1 MSNKNIELSHPVRY
15 KEMLRNTSHHR
26 VSSFDNV
33 LMIHVYLIQIPL
45 GHSVIFAMKPIVA
58 IVGRPNVGK
67 STFFNRVTGT
77 RKALVDDFPGV
88 TRDRHYSDAVWNG
101 VDFTLVDTGGFP
113 DDYEDDFAH
122 KIHSQILQAIED
134 ADVVILLLDGK
145 SGISPFDEDVVKIL
159 RPLSQPVFFAV
170 NKIDGVEHEVRL
182 YDFYNLGIEKLYP
195 ISAEHRY
202 GISDILDDLTEILP
216 KTVDREDSD
225 AIRVAVVGKPNVGKS
240 SLINRILGQNRL
252 VVSDVPGTTRD
263 AIDSICK
270 INEKTYLLIDTAG
283 IRRKARV
290 SKKLEKFSIIK
301 ALRSLDRCDVALIV
315 IDAHQ
320 GITEQDI
327 NIAGYAFDRG
337 CGCIFLLNKWDLVKK
352 DSKTTKAYYDRL
364 RMEAKFLSFAPIITI
379 SALTGQRVFKIF
391 DLVEDVFKQYT
402 FRMGTG
408 QLNRIFEQAIVE
420 NEPSLF
426 RGRRLKF
433 YYATQVSVRPPTF
446 VCFVNYPDAV
456 HFSYK
461 RYLMN
466 QIRVKAGLDKTP
478 IRIIF
483 RKRTGKE
490 RGIRSKKRT

>member
-1 MSNKNIELSHPVRY
+1 
-15 KEMLRNTSHHR
+15 
-26 VSSFDNV
+26 
-33 LMIHVYLIQIPL
+33 
-45 GHSVIFAMKPIVA
+45 MKPIVA

-67 STFFNRVTGT
+67 STFFNRVTKT
-77 RKALVDDFPGV
+77 RNALVDDFPGV
-88 TRDRHYSDAVWNG
+88 TRDRHYGDAAWNG

-113 DDYEDDFAH
+113 GDDEDDFAH
-122 KIHSQILQAIED
+122 KIRSQIFQAIED
-134 ADVVILLLDGK
+134 ADVIILLLDGK
-145 SGISPFDEDVVKIL
+145 NGISPFDEDVVRIL

-170 NKIDGVEHEVRL
+170 NKIDGVEQEVRL

-202 GISDILDDLTEILP
+202 GISDLLDDLTEILP
-216 KTVDREDSD
+216 KTIAEEAGDIVRL
-225 AIRVAVVGKPNVGKS
+225 AVVGKPNVGKS
-240 SLINRILGQNRL
+240 SLINRILGQKRL
-252 VVSDVPGTTRD
+252 LVSDTPGTTRD
-263 AIDSICK
+263 AIDTVCDIDGK
-270 INEKTYLLIDTAG
+270 PYLIIDTAG

-337 CGCIFLLNKWDLVKK
+337 CGCILLLNKWDLVEK
-352 DSKTTKAYYDRL
+352 DNKTAKEYYDRL
-364 RMEAKFLSFAPIITI
+364 RMEAKFISFAPIITI
-379 SALTGQRVFKIF
+379 SALTGKRVFRIF
-391 DLVEDVFKQYT
+391 DIVEEVFKQYT
-402 FRMGTG
+402 LRVGTG
-408 QLNRIFEQAIVE
+408 QINRIFEQAIIQ
-420 NEPSLF
+420 NEPSLY

-433 YYATQVSVRPPTF
+433 YYATQVSTRPPTF
-446 VCFVNYPDAV
+446 VCFVNYPEAV
-456 HFSYK
+456 HFSYR

-490 RGIRSKKRT
+490 RDVRSKKRT

>member
-1 MSNKNIELSHPVRY
+1 
-15 KEMLRNTSHHR
+15 
-26 VSSFDNV
+26 
-33 LMIHVYLIQIPL
+33 
-45 GHSVIFAMKPIVA
+45 MKPIVA

-67 STFFNRVTGT
+67 STFFNRVTKT

-101 VDFTLVDTGGFP
+101 VDFTLVDTGGFSGE
-113 DDYEDDFAH
+113 DEDDFAH
-122 KIHSQILQAIED
+122 KIRSQIFQAIED
-134 ADVVILLLDGK
+134 ADVIILLLDGK
-145 SGISPFDEDVVKIL
+145 NGISPFDGDVVRIL

-170 NKIDGVEHEVRL
+170 NKIDGVEQEVGL

-202 GISDILDDLTEILP
+202 GISDLLDDLTEILP
-216 KTVDREDSD
+216 KTIAEETGDVVRL
-225 AIRVAVVGKPNVGKS
+225 AVVGKPNVGKS
-240 SLINRILGQNRL
+240 SLINRILGQKRL
-252 VVSDVPGTTRD
+252 LVSDTPGTTRD
-263 AIDSICK
+263 AIDSVCD
-270 INEKTYLLIDTAG
+270 INGKPYLIIDTAG

-337 CGCIFLLNKWDLVKK
+337 CGCILLLNKWDLVEK
-352 DSKTTKAYYDRL
+352 DSKTAKGYYDRL

-379 SALTGQRVFKIF
+379 SALTGKRVFRIF
-391 DLVEDVFKQYT
+391 DIVEEVFIQYT
-402 FRMGTG
+402 LRVGTG
-408 QLNRIFEQAIVE
+408 QLNRIFEQAITQ
-420 NEPSLF
+420 NEPSLY

-433 YYATQVSVRPPTF
+433 YYATQVSTRPPTF

-456 HFSYK
+456 HFSY
-461 RYLMN
+461 RRFLIN

-490 RGIRSKKRT
+490 RDVRSKKRT

>member
-1 MSNKNIELSHPVRY
+1 
-15 KEMLRNTSHHR
+15 
-26 VSSFDNV
+26 
-33 LMIHVYLIQIPL
+33 
-45 GHSVIFAMKPIVA
+45 MKPIVA

-77 RKALVDDFPGV
+77 RKALVDNFPGV

-101 VDFTLVDTGGFP
+101 VDFTLVDTGGFSG
-113 DDYEDDFAH
+113 DDEDDFAH
-122 KIHSQILQAIED
+122 KIRSQILQAIED
-134 ADVVILLLDGK
+134 ADVIILLLDGK
-145 SGISPFDEDVVKIL
+145 SGISPFDEDVVRIL

-170 NKIDGVEHEVRL
+170 NKIDGVEHEVKL
-182 YDFYNLGIEKLYP
+182 YDFYKLGIKKLYP

-202 GISDILDDLTEILP
+202 GITDFLDDLTEILP
-216 KTVDREDSD
+216 KTDTEEAGDVVRL
-225 AIRVAVVGKPNVGKS
+225 AVVGKPNVGKS
-240 SLINRILGQNRL
+240 SLINRMLGQQRL
-252 VVSDVPGTTRD
+252 LVSDMPGTTRD
-263 AIDSICK
+263 AIDSLCK
-270 INEKTYLLIDTAG
+270 INEKPYLLIDTAG

-337 CGCIFLLNKWDLVKK
+337 CGCIFVLNKWDLVEK
-352 DSKTTKAYYDRL
+352 DSKTAKEYYDRL
-364 RMEAKFLSFAPIITI
+364 RMQAKFLSFAPMTTI

-391 DLVEDVFKQYT
+391 DIVEEVFKQYT
-402 FRMGTG
+402 LRMGTG
-408 QLNRIFEQAIVE
+408 QLNRIFEQAILQ
-420 NEPSLF
+420 NEPSLY

-433 YYATQVSVRPPTF
+433 YYATQISTRPPTF

-466 QIRVKAGLDKTP
+466 QIRDKAGLDKTP

-483 RKRTGKE
+483 RKRTGKP
-490 RGIRSKKRT
+490 KR

>member
-1 MSNKNIELSHPVRY
+1 
-15 KEMLRNTSHHR
+15 
-26 VSSFDNV
+26 
-33 LMIHVYLIQIPL
+33 
-45 GHSVIFAMKPIVA
+45 MKPIVA

-67 STFFNRVTGT
+67 STFFNRVTKT
-77 RKALVDDFPGV
+77 RNALVDDFPGV
-88 TRDRHYSDAVWNG
+88 TRDRHYGDAVWNG

-113 DDYEDDFAH
+113 GDDEDDFAH
-122 KIHSQILQAIED
+122 KIRSQIFQAIED
-134 ADVVILLLDGK
+134 ADVIILLLDGK
-145 SGISPFDEDVVKIL
+145 NGISPFDEDVVRIL

-170 NKIDGVEHEVRL
+170 NKIDGVEQEVKL

-202 GISDILDDLTEILP
+202 GISDLLDDLTEILP
-216 KTVDREDSD
+216 KTIAEEAGDVVRL
-225 AIRVAVVGKPNVGKS
+225 AVVGKPNVGKS
-240 SLINRILGQNRL
+240 SLINRILGQKRL
-252 VVSDVPGTTRD
+252 LVSDTPGTTRD
-263 AIDSICK
+263 AIDSVCD
-270 INEKTYLLIDTAG
+270 INGKPYLIIDTAG

-337 CGCIFLLNKWDLVKK
+337 CGCILLLNKWDLVEK
-352 DSKTTKAYYDRL
+352 DSKTAKGYYDRL
-364 RMEAKFLSFAPIITI
+364 RMEAKFISFAPIITI
-379 SALTGQRVFKIF
+379 SALTGKRVFRIF
-391 DLVEDVFKQYT
+391 DIVEEVFKQYT
-402 FRMGTG
+402 LRVGTG
-408 QLNRIFEQAIVE
+408 QLNRIFEQAIIQ
-420 NEPSLF
+420 NEPSLY

-433 YYATQVSVRPPTF
+433 YYATQVSTRPPTF

-456 HFSYK
+456 HFSYR
-461 RYLMN
+461 RYLIN

-478 IRIIF
+478 IRVIF

-490 RGIRSKKRT
+490 RDVRSKKRT

>member
-1 MSNKNIELSHPVRY
+1 
-15 KEMLRNTSHHR
+15 
-26 VSSFDNV
+26 
-33 LMIHVYLIQIPL
+33 
-45 GHSVIFAMKPIVA
+45 MKPIVA

-101 VDFTLVDTGGFP
+101 VDFTLVDTGGFS
-113 DDYEDDFAH
+113 DNDEDDFAH
-122 KIHSQILQAIED
+122 KIRSQILSAIED
-134 ADVVILLLDGK
+134 ADVIILMLDGK
-145 SGISPFDEDVVKIL
+145 SGISPFDEDVARIL

-170 NKIDGVEHEVRL
+170 NKIDGVEQEGKL
-182 YDFYNLGIEKLYP
+182 YDFYSLGIEEIYP

-202 GISDILDDLTEILP
+202 GISDLLDDLTEILP
-216 KTVDREDSD
+216 KTVTEEADDVVRL
-225 AIRVAVVGKPNVGKS
+225 AVVGKPNVGKS
-240 SLINRILGQNRL
+240 SLINRILGQKRL
-252 VVSDVPGTTRD
+252 VVSDMPGTTRD
-263 AIDSICK
+263 AIDSLCK
-270 INEKTYLLIDTAG
+270 INEKPYLLIDTAG

-337 CGCIFLLNKWDLVKK
+337 CGCIFLLNKWDLVEKNN
-352 DSKTTKAYYDRL
+352 KTAKEYYDRL
-364 RMEAKFLSFAPIITI
+364 RMEAKFLSFAPIVTI
-379 SALTGQRVFKIF
+379 SALTGQRVFKLF

-402 FRMGTG
+402 LRVGTG
-408 QLNRIFEQAIVE
+408 QLNRIFEQAIVK
-420 NEPSLF
+420 NEPSLY

-433 YYATQVSVRPPTF
+433 YYATQISTRPPTF

-456 HFSYK
+456 HFSYR

-466 QIRVKAGLDKTP
+466 QIRDKAGLDKTP

-483 RKRTGKE
+483 RKRLGKP
-490 RGIRSKKRT
+490 KK

>member
-1 MSNKNIELSHPVRY
+1 
-15 KEMLRNTSHHR
+15 
-26 VSSFDNV
+26 
-33 LMIHVYLIQIPL
+33 
-45 GHSVIFAMKPIVA
+45 MKPIVA

-113 DDYEDDFAH
+113 GGDEDDFAL
-122 KIHSQILQAIED
+122 KIRSQILQAIED
-134 ADVVILLLDGK
+134 ADVIILLLDGK
-145 SGISPFDEDVVKIL
+145 SGISPFDEDVVRML

-170 NKIDGVEHEVRL
+170 NKIDGVEQEVKL
-182 YDFYNLGIEKLYP
+182 YDFYKLGIKKLYP

-202 GISDILDDLTEILP
+202 GITDFLDDLTEILP
-216 KTVDREDSD
+216 KTDTEETGDVVRL
-225 AIRVAVVGKPNVGKS
+225 AVVGKPNVGKS
-240 SLINRILGQNRL
+240 SLINRLLGQQRL
-252 VVSDVPGTTRD
+252 LVSDMPGTTRD
-263 AIDSICK
+263 AIDSLCK
-270 INEKTYLLIDTAG
+270 INEKPYLLIDTAG

-337 CGCIFLLNKWDLVKK
+337 CGCIFLLNKWDLVEK
-352 DSKTTKAYYDRL
+352 DSKTAKEYYDRL
-364 RMEAKFLSFAPIITI
+364 RMQAKFLSFAPMTTI

-391 DLVEDVFKQYT
+391 DIVEEVFKQYT
-402 FRMGTG
+402 LRMGTG
-408 QLNRIFEQAIVE
+408 QLNKVFEQAILQ
-420 NEPSLF
+420 NEPSLY

-433 YYATQVSVRPPTF
+433 YYATQISTRPPTF
-446 VCFVNYPDAV
+446 VCFVNYPEAV

-466 QIRVKAGLDKTP
+466 QIRDKAGLDKTP

-483 RKRTGKE
+483 RKRTGKP
-490 RGIRSKKRT
+490 KR